1 MPFFHS
7 HLLDLTG
14 DAASTRDVTRLYR
27 VYYAKV
33 AIEGAAE
40 HTIDHSRFHLA
51 DGSGLA
57 SISDSSRRAPLSD
70 RMIAVIQSSF
80 FQTLNVIPCNLV
92 STLGCAQSHF
102 RTWARF

>member
-14 DAASTRDVTRLYR
+14 DAAPTRDVTRLYR

-57 SISDSSRRAPLSD
+57 SISNSPAQLLD
-70 RMIAVIQSSF
+70 RVVAVIQSSF
-80 FQTLNVIPCNLV
+80 FQTLNVIP
-92 STLGCAQSHF
+92 
-102 RTWARF
+102 